1 MDTAVVCEPSIMLSS
16 TPVTVTV
23 CGVSQLPLVNVNV
36 DGAAVASFSSA
47 DETENTTSVDGCTSK
62 TTVNVSVE
70 PFSPTDV
77 EPPDSEIVN
86 ASPSARAAGVNG
98 VKSENNDVKNA
109 VNRTNSPTA
118 ELRRLEK
125 YDRECREKRLYI
137 YLAAHSLR
145 NYYLV
150 ESPLG
155 NEQANKYFKKK

>member
-1 MDTAVVCEPSIMLSS
+1 M
-16 TPVTVTV
+16 
-23 CGVSQLPLVNVNV
+23 
-36 DGAAVASFSSA
+36 
-47 DETENTTSVDGCTSK
+47 
-62 TTVNVSVE
+62 
-70 PFSPTDV
+70 